1 MSKEEIEEHWPN
13 WNCTFDRGLR
23 LMELEPLATRM
34 VFNPIGV
41 MRNRALYSLNAA
53 KLCDWPTRFFDWV
66 GITEGRN
73 SLGIRFSIGC
83 GLSG

>member
-1 MSKEEIEEHWPN
+1 MSKEEIAEHRPN
-13 WNCTFDRGLR
+13 WKRTFDKGLR
-23 LMELEPLATRM
+23 HVEFEPLATRM

-73 SLGIRFSIGC
+73 SF
-83 GLSG
+83 